1 MSGDSAGGLATYLHS
16 HQWRESLPS
25 ATKVVALP
33 DAGFFADDTNTMPMG
48 CSMTYA
54 DSMRSIF
61 EVANTSG
68 GLPPG
73 CLLQHATDPWEC
85 MLAKNAAPHIPM
97 PTVSEG

>member
-1 MSGDSAGGLATYLHS
+1 
-16 HQWRESLPS
+16 
-25 ATKVVALP
+25 
-33 DAGFFADDTNTMPMG
+33 MG

-97 PTVSEG
+97 PYFMLQSRYDTWQTANELGSKDDVSKINAFGE